1 MGRLKIQLPDQ
12 FDFSTEIPLRIT
24 DLNYG
29 GHLGNDVALALLHEA
44 RVRFL
49 RYHGFTEH
57 DIGGAGILMAD
68 AALVYKSEGF
78 YGDTLQVEVGTMDF
92 TRVGCDVVYRVSRK
106 KDGRE
111 IVHAKT
117 GIVGYDYERKRVVRL
132 PGVFLRAMGAE
143 APVA

>member
-1 MGRLKIQLPDQ
+1 MARLKIPLPDQ
-12 FDFSTEIPLRIT
+12 FDFRTEISLRIT

-29 GHLGNDVALALLHEA
+29 GHLGNDVALSLLHEA

-49 RYHGFTEH
+49 RNHGFTEH

-78 YGDTLQVEVGTMDF
+78 YGDTLLVEVGTMDF
-92 TRVGCDVVYRVSRK
+92 TRVGCDIVYRASRK
-106 KDGRE
+106 ADGRE
-111 IVHAKT
+111 IVRART

-132 PGVFLRAMGAE
+132 PGGFRRAMGAE
-143 APVA
+143 EPVA